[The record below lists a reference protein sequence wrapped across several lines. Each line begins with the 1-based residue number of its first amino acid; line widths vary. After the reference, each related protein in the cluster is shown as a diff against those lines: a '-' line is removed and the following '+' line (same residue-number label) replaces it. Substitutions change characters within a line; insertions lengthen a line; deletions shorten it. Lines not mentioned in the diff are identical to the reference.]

1 MSPSVAAGRGRI
13 RRRAGEHA
21 ETRIK
26 EISVGTVKIHT
37 CERGMSGMR
46 LNQLLRHCSEG
57 DDFLLGTGLTSPNS
71 YLVERA
77 RNSCRHDR

>member
-37 CERGMSGMR
+37 CERGMR

-71 YLVERA
+71 HVVERA